1 MAKNKTEIHVT
12 TVFDGELDA
21 TDVFVSL
28 ISQKYGKTNAKEYL
42 AKKKDDFGEIMKN
55 EQDLL
60 DVMRTQVVQHTV
72 QEEVAEDENA
82 PEQTVLEA
90 MGLVFDEVTDEE
102 VEKSKELL
110 GDSKDKFKRAWRVTN
125 LKTQKRFDEFVEKEK
140 ITDTKL
146 LFHGSRNEN
155 WWSIIN
161 TGLVLRPTNAI
172 INGKMFG

>member
-1 MAKNKTEIHVT
+1 MKNKYRDYNLKIKYTTNTKSDIEVYRERALAAKGRKEI
-12 TVFDGELDA
+12 
-21 TDVFVSL
+21 
-28 ISQKYGKTNAKEYL
+28 
-42 AKKKDDFGEIMKN
+42 
-55 EQDLL
+55 
-60 DVMRTQVVQHTV
+60 
-72 QEEVAEDENA
+72 
-82 PEQTVLEA
+82 
-90 MGLVFDEVTDEE
+90 
-102 VEKSKELL
+102 EKIKELL